1 MPMSKLFLQKSIF
14 KVNNSNNII
23 LYQYFYVELL
33 NKWEDDKEESI
44 DKSMQKSL
52 IKQEELNL
60 KQGI

>member
-1 MPMSKLFLQKSIF
+1 MQKSIF

-60 KQGI
+60 KPGI

>member
-1 MPMSKLFLQKSIF
+1 MSKLFLQKSIF

>member
-1 MPMSKLFLQKSIF
+1 MSKLFLQKSIF

-33 NKWEDDKEESI
+33 NKWEDEKEESI